1 LPEYP
6 TALVVEDALQDARF
20 ARNPLVLG
28 APHIRFYAGCP
39 LVTSTG
45 LRLGSL

>member
-1 LPEYP
+1 
-6 TALVVEDALQDARF
+6 VVENAEQDARF

-28 APHIRFYAGCP
+28 DPHIRFYAGCP

-45 LRLGSL
+45 QRLGSL